1 MRIGISA
8 TSRNLDEIIEQ
19 ARSLE
24 AAGFSSLWFGSPI
37 LGDPMAGMAVIARA
51 TSTIELGT
59 SVVQTYPCHP
69 MLQANRITSVANAAG
84 RSVTLGI
91 GPSNEFLV
99 RTVYGQSY
107 DRPGL
112 NAEEY
117 VQIVTALL
125 RGERVDF
132 DGEEWSAHGALSVPL
147 EQPVPV
153 LLSALAPRMLR
164 VAGQYADG
172 TITFL
177 AGAKALKEHV
187 VPKLRA
193 AAADAGRPEPRV
205 VAGLQVGVHDDADAL
220 RAQVDA
226 TTAKIFDNL
235 PPYKRILA
243 AGGHTRSAEAAVVG
257 DEASV
262 KRQLQAVIEAGATD
276 IWVSPI
282 ALEGDIEASRRRTL
296 DLLAELTKA

>member
-8 TSRNLDEIIEQ
+8 TSRDLDEIIEQ
-19 ARSLE
+19 ARTLE
-24 AAGFSSLWFGSPI
+24 ADGFSSLWFGSPI
-37 LGDPMAGMAVIARA
+37 LGDPMAGMAVVGRA

-69 MLQANRITSVANAAG
+69 ILQANRITSVANAAG

-91 GPSNEFLV
+91 GPSQEVLV
-99 RTVYGQSY
+99 RGVYGNPY

-117 VQIVTALL
+117 TQIVTSLL
-125 RGERVDF
+125 RGGQVDF
-132 DGEEWSAHGALSVPL
+132 TGEEWSAHGALSVPL
-147 EQPVPV
+147 EHPVPV
-153 LLSALAPRMLR
+153 LLSAMSPRMLR

-177 AGAKALKEHV
+177 AGPKALEEQV
-187 VPKLRA
+187 VLKLRA
-193 AAADAGRPEPRV
+193 AASEAGRPAPRV
-205 VAGLQVGVHDDADAL
+205 VAGLQIGVHDDADAL
-220 RAQVDA
+220 RAQVEA

-235 PPYKRILA
+235 AVYKRVLA
-243 AGGHTRSAEAAVVG
+243 AGGYERSAEAAVVG

-262 KRQLQAVIEAGATD
+262 RAQLERVLDAGATD
-276 IWVSPI
+276 IWASPI
-282 ALEGDIEASRRRTL
+282 VLADDAEASRRRTL
-296 DLLAELTKA
+296 DLLAELTSA